1 MNLTCLM
8 ICGFMLTVMGF
19 WYWSW
24 GFIQNK
30 NCAVKFIICCQ
41 ESCDPRIDGCL
52 PFYLRDNILNII
64 LLIFFLNDQQ
74 KETRVV
80 VLVFIWLENLQ
91 LTFMPKG
98 LFYDGPHL
106 LNDLQFY
113 AKQHGIMVMVLG
125 LFKKKITIKFII
137 YCHEYCDTVILF
149 NYLQ

>member
-8 ICGFMLTVMGF
+8 ICGFMLTFMGF

-80 VLVFIWLENLQ
+80 VLVFIWLENL
-91 LTFMPKG
+91 
-98 LFYDGPHL
+98 
-106 LNDLQFY
+106 
-113 AKQHGIMVMVLG
+113 
-125 LFKKKITIKFII
+125 
-137 YCHEYCDTVILF
+137 
-149 NYLQ
+149 